1 MAIDEMGGATEA
13 GAADAE
19 AVAPEATALPES
31 TAAPAPDTAAT
42 KAKAHWLVFFGLA
55 LTVLVLDQLTKAW
68 LTSTLSPGEVLS
80 VIGDYVRLVFSQN
93 SGALFGLFRDN
104 AAIFGIFS
112 LAVIG
117 LIVAYHGRSGRSL
130 YLSIALGLLLG
141 GALGNVTDRLR
152 LGYVV
157 DFIDIGI
164 GDFRWYTFNVADAAI
179 SLAIVMLIGAAF
191 IPALGRMLEPKTEP
205 QSDG

>member
-1 MAIDEMGGATEA
+1 MRRTGAHWIA
-13 GAADAE
+13 FFGI
-19 AVAPEATALPES
+19 
-31 TAAPAPDTAAT
+31 AAT
-42 KAKAHWLVFFGLA
+42 VWI
-55 LTVLVLDQLTKAW
+55 LDQLSKAW
-68 LTSTLSPGEVLS
+68 LVGQLSPGESMNV
-80 VIGDYVRLVFSQN
+80 VGDLVRLVFSQN

-104 AAIFGIFS
+104 ALIFGIVS

-117 LIVAYHGRSGRSL
+117 LIVAYHGRAGRSL

-157 DFIDIGI
+157 DFVDIGI
-164 GDFRWYTFNVADAAI
+164 GELPLVHLQRRRCGDQPGHRACSSA
-179 SLAIVMLIGAAF
+179 AAF
-191 IPALGRMLEPKTEP
+191 IPALGRMVEQ

>member
-13 GAADAE
+13 GAADAG
-19 AVAPEATALPES
+19 AAAPEATGVPEP
-31 TAAPAPDTAAT
+31 TAASAPDTAAT

-68 LTSTLSPGEVLS
+68 LTSTLSPGEVMS

-104 AAIFGIFS
+104 ALLFGIVSIF
-112 LAVIG
+112 VIG
-117 LIVAYHGRSGRSL
+117 LIVVYHRQVGGSL
-130 YLSIALGLLLG
+130 SLSIALGLLLG

-157 DFIDIGI
+157 DFVDIGI
-164 GDFRWYTFNVADAAI
+164 GDLRWYTFNVADAAI
-179 SLAIVMLIGAAF
+179 SLSIVMLIGAAL
-191 IPALGRMLEPKTEP
+191 IPSLAGIWERS
-205 QSDG
+205 SDG

>member
-1 MAIDEMGGATEA
+1 MAIDEMGGATETS
-13 GAADAE
+13 AADPQD
-19 AVAPEATALPES
+19 VASEPTVA
-31 TAAPAPDTAAT
+31 AAPVAAAT

-68 LTSTLSPGEVLS
+68 LTSNLSPGEVMS
-80 VIGDYVRLVFSQN
+80 VIGDYVRLVYSQN

-104 AAIFGIFS
+104 ALLFGIVS
-112 LAVIG
+112 IVVIG
-117 LIVAYHGRSGRSL
+117 LIVAYQRQVGSSL

-157 DFIDIGI
+157 DFVDIGI
-164 GDFRWYTFNVADAAI
+164 GALRWYTFNVADAAI
-179 SLAIVMLIGAAF
+179 SLSIVLLIGAAL
-191 IPALGRMLEPKTEP
+191 IPSLAGTGERT
-205 QSDG
+205 SDG